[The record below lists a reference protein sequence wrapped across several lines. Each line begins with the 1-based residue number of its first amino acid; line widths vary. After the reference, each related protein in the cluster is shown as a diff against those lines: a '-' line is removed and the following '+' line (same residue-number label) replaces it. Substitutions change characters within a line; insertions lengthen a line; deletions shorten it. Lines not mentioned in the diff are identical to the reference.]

1 MLVYEQTDLLPE
13 IAAESEV
20 KRAAEP
26 TTDRVNTVFCER
38 SEKKIVQSESGK
50 EYNKKNQFKKTSKP
64 GVQQSQEECEIKT
77 QKKKPRNPWYKKL
90 M

>member
-38 SEKKIVQSESGK
+38 SEKKLSNLNLEKNIIRKTNLKKPQNQVF
-50 EYNKKNQFKKTSKP
+50 NNHKKNVK
-64 GVQQSQEECEIKT
+64 
-77 QKKKPRNPWYKKL
+77 
-90 M
+90 

>member
-26 TTDRVNTVFCER
+26 TIDRVNTVFCER
-38 SEKKIVQSESGK
+38 SEKKKLSNLNLEKNIIRKTNLKKPQNQVF
-50 EYNKKNQFKKTSKP
+50 NNHKKNVK
-64 GVQQSQEECEIKT
+64 
-77 QKKKPRNPWYKKL
+77 
-90 M
+90 